1 MEVIIFLGILVLI
14 CFLAYLLG
22 LRDEK
27 NLEKKLLAKLKRDY
41 GKAPGRKY
49 KEDDLDHLNGYFL
62 KHPNGFQIDDTTWND
77 LNMDGVFARLNYC
90 LSATGEEYLYH
101 MLRTPSQSGDME
113 DLERH
118 IEFFRNNDDARYSF
132 QLIFAKIGRKIRYS
146 IYDYIAYLDD
156 MPDLSN
162 RKHFMMLGLMAIAV
176 ATCFI
181 NFTTGFTALVI
192 LMVANIIMYFA
203 KKGEIEPYLATYGY
217 IMKVVKSVELFEKIK
232 YPEVE
237 KDIDD
242 LVDAAKAFKS
252 FERGSYI
259 LMSPSRMNSGGNPV
273 EILLDYIR
281 MSTHIDIIKFNQMY
295 KEIIAHKDEL
305 DRILTITGR
314 LEAQISIACYRESV
328 KEQFARP
335 VFVKD
340 GAYSA
345 QNLIHPLIEN
355 CVANSVNTQN
365 GMLITGSNASGK
377 STFLKSCAVNA
388 ILAQSLNTVLA
399 KSYSAPVFRLYSSMA
414 LKDDIFGGDSYYIVE
429 IKSIKRIIDAAKEN
443 GAKVLCFV
451 DEVLRGTNTIERIA
465 ASTQILKSF
474 SEAGVLCFAATHD
487 IELTSLL
494 KNIFDIYHFEGIVTD
509 NDVHFDY
516 SIKEGPAT
524 NRNAIKL
531 LGVLGYDEKIVDD
544 AKQLAE
550 HFLSTGVWT

>member
-27 NLEKKLLAKLKRDY
+27 NFEKKLLAKLKRDY

-62 KHPNGFQIDDTTWND
+62 KHPNEFQIDDTTWND

-237 KDIDD
+237 KDIEN

-259 LMSPSRMNSGGNPV
+259 LMSPSRMNSGGNPI

-305 DRILTITGR
+305 DRILTITGK

-328 KEQFARP
+328 KEQFTRP
-335 VFVKD
+335 VFVKN

-345 QNLIHPLIEN
+345 QDLIHPLIEK

-377 STFLKSCAVNA
+377 STFLNKISPELS
-388 ILAQSLNTVLA
+388 LATREISRKLGRGKHTTRSVDLYPFMGGYLA
-399 KSYSAPVFRLYSSMA
+399 DTPGFSALDF
-414 LKDDIFGGDSYYIVE
+414 
-429 IKSIKRIIDAAKEN
+429 
-443 GAKVLCFV
+443 
-451 DEVLRGTNTIERIA
+451 ER
-465 ASTQILKSF
+465 
-474 SEAGVLCFAATHD
+474 
-487 IELTSLL
+487 
-494 KNIFDIYHFEGIVTD
+494 
-509 NDVHFDY
+509 
-516 SIKEGPAT
+516 
-524 NRNAIKL
+524 
-531 LGVLGYDEKIVDD
+531 DEKISKDILAD
-544 AKQLAE
+544 YFPDIAK
-550 HFLSTGVWT
+550 HTDGCFFTGCSHTVEKGCMVLEALQNGEIDPSRHENYRYLYEEAARIEKNKYN